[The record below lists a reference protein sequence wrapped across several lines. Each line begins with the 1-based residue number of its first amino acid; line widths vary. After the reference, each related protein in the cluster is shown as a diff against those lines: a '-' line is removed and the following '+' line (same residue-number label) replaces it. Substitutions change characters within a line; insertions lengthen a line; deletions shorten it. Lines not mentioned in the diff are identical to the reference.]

1 MIILIGLGVF
11 WPPLSLTHVTQPL
24 LSDEIRWLRGNEGT
38 PMMPRVS
45 PRGPVST
52 VFPATIESYSAML
65 TTLRKHT
72 QSFVVKILAGLLVVS
87 FALWGIDDVFRIV
100 YSAETV
106 IEIGDVEFSPPEVED
121 HVRREITRLRPV
133 LGNQFSIDDA
143 RKLGLI
149 ESVVQRLINDTA
161 LQLAARSLGIAIS
174 DDLVRRYIRNAPEF
188 QGVGGFDRFRFQQ
201 ALNSYNLSEDGYITK
216 LRSQLSRDF
225 LLASFGG
232 ETVPKTL
239 ARSVYRHRQ
248 EKRIVDTIKILDQ
261 NQPITTEPDI
271 AILAKF
277 HKDNAAR
284 FTAPEYRSLT
294 TIRLEVDDMAAE
306 IAVTVE
312 EVAKVYDTR
321 LDEFTTQEARRVLQ
335 MIVAEEEVAKRAHKA
350 LSEGRDFA
358 TVAQEVAK
366 MDPASIDLGRVTRGD
381 VRLLPEL
388 TEAVFSLGKDEYGT
402 PVKSPLGW
410 HLFYVADVQKGG
422 VKGLNEVRESLH
434 QTIARE
440 KAVDGL
446 FKLANRLEDS
456 LGGGAT
462 LEEAATGLNLRIVKI
477 DAVDS
482 NARDKAGNRIENLP
496 EGDFMATAFATDV
509 GADSPLIETGSD
521 GYFVLRVDGVTPPS
535 LKPLDGIREEVS
547 EAWKAVQRSGKAKKT
562 AASVVARIKSGTGLD
577 VIAGEMGL
585 TIKTSP
591 ALTRRSTTPDTNL
604 PPPLIGGIF
613 KIKPGGAAAARGS
626 DGYYVARL
634 KKIIA
639 ANPAA
644 DKAGLDEVSNQ
655 IGESLDSDILVQLA
669 GALRNRFGADVN
681 RKALNNLFS
690 GTAGGPGTR

>member
-1 MIILIGLGVF
+1 
-11 WPPLSLTHVTQPL
+11 
-24 LSDEIRWLRGNEGT
+24 
-38 PMMPRVS
+38 MMPRVS

-52 VFPATIESYSAML
+52 VFQATIETYSAML
-65 TTLRKHT
+65 TTIRKHSK
-72 QSFVVKILAGLLVVS
+72 SFAVKILAGVIIAS
-87 FALWGIDDVFRIV
+87 FALWGVNDVFSIV
-100 YSAETV
+100 YSAKTV
-106 IEIGDVEFSPPEVED
+106 IEIGDVEFSTPEVEG
-121 HVRREITRLRPV
+121 HVRREITKLRPV

-143 RKLGLI
+143 RKLGVI

-161 LQLAARSLGIAIS
+161 LQLATRSLGVAIS
-174 DDLVRRYIRNAPEF
+174 DDLVRRYIQNAPEF

-201 ALNSYNLSEDGYITK
+201 ALDRNNLSEDGYIAK
-216 LRSQLSRDF
+216 LRNQLGRDF

-232 ETVPKTL
+232 ETVPKML
-239 ARSVYRHRQ
+239 AHSVYRHRQ

-261 NQPITTEPDI
+261 DQRITTEPDI
-271 AILAKF
+271 ATLAKF

-294 TIRLEVDDMAAE
+294 IIRLEVDDMAAE

-312 EVAKVYDTR
+312 EVAKAYDAR
-321 LDEFTTQEARRVLQ
+321 LDEFTIQEARRVLQ
-335 MIVAEEEVAKRAHKA
+335 MIVAEKEVAKRAHKA

-366 MDPASIDLGRVTRGD
+366 MDLASIDLGLVTRDD

-388 TEAVFSLGKDEYGT
+388 TEAVFSLGKNEYGT

-410 HLFYVADVQKGG
+410 HLFYVSDVQKGG
-422 VKGLNEVRESLH
+422 VKGLNEVRESLR
-434 QTIARE
+434 QNIARE

-482 NARDKAGNRIENLP
+482 SARDKAGNRIENLP
-496 EGDFMATAFATDV
+496 EGDFITTAFNTDV
-509 GADSPLIETGSD
+509 GADSPLIETGRD

-535 LKPLDGIREEVS
+535 LKPLDSIREEVS
-547 EAWKAVQRSGKAKKT
+547 RAWKAVQRSGKAKKT
-562 AASVVARIKSGTGLD
+562 AESVVARIKSGTGLD

-591 ALTRRSTTPDTNL
+591 ALIRRSTTPDTGL
-604 PPPLIGGIF
+604 PQPLIGGIF
-613 KIKPGGAAAARGS
+613 KIKPGEAVAARGS

-634 KKIIA
+634 KKITT
-639 ANPAA
+639 ANPTA
-644 DKAGLDEVSNQ
+644 DKAGLDDVSNR
-655 IGESLDSDILVQLA
+655 IGESLNSDIIVQLA
-669 GALRNRFGADVN
+669 GALRNRFGANVN